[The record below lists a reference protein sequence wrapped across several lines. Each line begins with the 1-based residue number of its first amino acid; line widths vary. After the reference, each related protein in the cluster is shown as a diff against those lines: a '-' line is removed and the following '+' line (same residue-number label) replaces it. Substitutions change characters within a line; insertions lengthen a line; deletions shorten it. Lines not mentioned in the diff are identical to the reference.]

1 MPKKGPLQLSSP
13 PSPHSQP
20 RHHQRQRSSV
30 SPSGG
35 SGTRP
40 SRACGAFAPLL
51 HSYCMTGV
59 VAEQLQA
66 EMRTLTLEHPR

>member
-1 MPKKGPLQLSSP
+1 MSQQADEPERRIWDQTLKGM
-13 PSPHSQP
+13 
-20 RHHQRQRSSV
+20 
-30 SPSGG
+30 
-35 SGTRP
+35 RP
-40 SRACGAFAPLL
+40 GYYSEAFAPLL